1 MGTLLA
7 YLAAMALTGGIGY
20 GVGTAARGER
30 RGLWRAIEA
39 VERRVD
45 GIKPGITDREL
56 SEATRVLRGQ
66 LRSEMDGLMRSIPP
80 ETAALIEAGVDPLRG
95 DIETLQRAFEGVDG
109 RVQKLEGSNEF
120 VQGYARSID
129 ERIGKLITREEVQ
142 AAFAEVARATAAQQ
156 AAQVQQQRVAE
167 AQRLLQRQQDVFGP
181 RVTAP
186 PRVPQAPRVIE
197 QPMPAPARPQV
208 PSDPDAALNAQL
220 EALNRRMAE
229 IYESGQVA
237 QG

>member
-20 GVGTAARGER
+20 GIGTAARGER
-30 RGLWRAIEA
+30 RGLWHAVEA
-39 VERRVD
+39 LERRVD

-66 LRSEMDGLMRSIPP
+66 LRSEIDGQMKSIPP
-80 ETAALIEAGVDPLRG
+80 ETAALIEAGIDPLRS
-95 DIETLQRAFEGVDG
+95 DIETLQRAFGGV
-109 RVQKLEGSNEF
+109 
-120 VQGYARSID
+120 D

-156 AAQVQQQRVAE
+156 AAQAAQLQQQRAAE
-167 AQRLLQRQQDVFGP
+167 AQRLLQRQRDVFGSPVAAAPAP
-181 RVTAP
+181 RVAQ
-186 PRVPQAPRVIE
+186 VPRVIE
-197 QPMPAPARPQV
+197 QPMAPPARPQV